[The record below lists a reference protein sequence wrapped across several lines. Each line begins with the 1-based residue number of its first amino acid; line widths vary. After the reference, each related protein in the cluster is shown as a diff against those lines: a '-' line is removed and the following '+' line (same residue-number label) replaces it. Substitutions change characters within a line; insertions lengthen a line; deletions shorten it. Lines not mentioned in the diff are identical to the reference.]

1 MPQWSKEAANELEA
15 YLSGERNA
23 LDKSDVDADEVLE
36 DLRTHVDEEIKGRGL
51 QVVTRR
57 DVSEIL
63 RRIGPLAGR
72 EEGKEANINAPDAS
86 KTQFKTA
93 PGPALAIFGVVLPT
107 ISIVVELCTRA
118 CARSFFD
125 PMPTWW
131 HVLLVSSAPIIN
143 ALVISQIRQGSRA
156 HPRLLM
162 AANAVAITVAAFYAV
177 AFVPLL
183 LPGVV
188 AVFFF
193 GFGLLPMGPLFA
205 LVAAIC
211 CRCRLASFFGKS
223 RRTAGAQLL
232 GYAAAVAFLG
242 VLEFPN
248 IAARIGLELADSQD
262 PAVQTRGMSLLRSAG
277 SEATMLR
284 ACYERPRKF
293 TNLAAFLISPENP
306 VHQKEARTIFFR
318 VTGKP
323 FNSVP
328 PPRLYHSAGRWS
340 ALDELAW
347 DWDEGLGG
355 ATVAGRVRGLDLAG
369 SRLDGR
375 IHGQAGLAYLE
386 WTFEFANHS
395 SRQREARA
403 QILLPPAGVVS
414 RLTLW
419 VNGEELEAA
428 FAGRAQTRA
437 AYQEVAV
444 RQRRDPV
451 LVTASGPNRI
461 LMQCFPIPPDGG
473 AMKVRLGITA
483 PLAMSNPLNGRFPL
497 PKIIER
503 NFRLPPNLEHALWIE
518 SGSKLSSPLENL
530 KPGVIRE
537 KSANGETAPSNEI
550 SILRGQLADVDL
562 LSNRAALRVR
572 LPEASIRVRT
582 AGFNPS
588 ESRDAEKTETNV
600 AVILQ
605 DLVAD
610 PPPGFDRLAIVIDGS
625 IGMTPFHREIAR
637 SLAQLPPS
645 IELFLIHASNEQT
658 ADKNA
663 RNSADKPIS
672 KDDAAAK
679 VHRLQAVGGQDNLD
693 GLVQAWDLASAGQ
706 KGAVLWIHGPQPV
719 ALSSNAALRQRLE
732 RSPAHPQL
740 FAIQTS
746 AGPNRLLEQLVGGA
760 VQSLPRWNS
769 LENDL
774 ADWFRQLGSET
785 GSWSFQ
791 RRAVSLDEVP
801 GLDEV
806 PEVTDHVRRL
816 YAADQIETFASTGD
830 RKKAVQMAGQ
840 HQLVTSVSGAVVLET
855 KEQFDRAGLSPVDPA
870 EVPVIP
876 EPASWLL
883 LSLGLCL
890 GMWRRFRP
898 RRR

>member
-1 MPQWSKEAANELEA
+1 MPQWSKDAANELES
-15 YLSGERNA
+15 YLSDERNA
-23 LDKSDVDADEVLE
+23 LDGLDVNADEVLE
-36 DLRTHVDEEIKGRGL
+36 DLRAHVDEEIKSRGL

-57 DVSEIL
+57 DVAEIL
-63 RRIGPLAGR
+63 RRIGPLAVR
-72 EEGKEANINAPDAS
+72 EDGKAASVDAPGAS
-86 KTQFKTA
+86 PNQRKAA
-93 PGPALAIFGVVLPT
+93 PGPALAIFGVVLPS
-107 ISIVVELCTRA
+107 ISIVAELCTRA
-118 CARSFFD
+118 CARAFFD

-131 HVLLVSSAPIIN
+131 HFLLVSSVPAAN
-143 ALVISQIRQGSRA
+143 ALVISQIRRGSRS

-162 AANAVAITVAAFYAV
+162 AANAIAIAVAAFYAV

-183 LPGVV
+183 LPGIV
-188 AVFFF
+188 AVLFF

-211 CRCRLASFFGKS
+211 CRCRLASFLGKS

-232 GYAAAVAFLG
+232 GFAAALAFLG

-248 IAARIGLELADSQD
+248 IAARIGLELADSPN
-262 PAVQTRGMSLLRSAG
+262 PAAQARGVSLLRIAG

-306 VHQKEARTIFFR
+306 VRQQEARMIFFR

-323 FNSVP
+323 FNSLP
-328 PPRLYHSAGRWS
+328 PPRLYHSAGRWN

-347 DWDEGLGG
+347 DFDEGLGG

-369 SRLDGR
+369 SRIDGR
-375 IHGQAGLAYLE
+375 IHGRAGLAYLE
-386 WTFEFANHS
+386 WTFEFVNHA
-395 SRQREARA
+395 SRPREARA
-403 QILLPPAGVVS
+403 QILLPPEGVVS

-419 VNGEELEAA
+419 VNGEEREAA

-451 LVTASGPNRI
+451 LVTTSGPNRI
-461 LMQCFPIPPDGG
+461 LMQCFPIPSDGG
-473 AMKVRLGITA
+473 GMKVRIGVTA
-483 PLAMSNPLNGRFPL
+483 PLVMSDARSGRLPF

-503 NFRLPPNLEHALWIE
+503 NFRLPPGLEHALWLE

-530 KPGVIRE
+530 EPGVIRE
-537 KSANGETAPSNEI
+537 TSANGETSELSMI
-550 SILRGQLADVDL
+550 RGQLADADL
-562 LSNRAALRVR
+562 LSNRAAVRVR
-572 LPEASIRVRT
+572 LSEAPIRVRT
-582 AGFNPS
+582 AGFNPNG
-588 ESRDAEKTETNV
+588 SRDAEKTGSKV

-605 DLVAD
+605 ELAAE

-625 IGMTPFHREIAR
+625 GGMAPFYREIAR

-645 IELFLIHASNEQT
+645 MELFIIHASNERT
-658 ADKNA
+658 GGKVTRTGADA
-663 RNSADKPIS
+663 PIS
-672 KDDAAAK
+672 KDAAAAK
-679 VHRLQAVGGQDNLD
+679 VHNLQAIGGQDNLD
-693 GLVQAWDLASAGQ
+693 GLTRAWDIASAG
-706 KGAVLWIHGPQPV
+706 KHGAVLWIHGPQPI
-719 ALSSNAALRQRLE
+719 ALSSDASLRQRLE

-740 FAIQTS
+740 FAMQTA
-746 AGPNRLLEQLVGGA
+746 AGPNRLLEQWSAGA
-760 VQSLPRWNS
+760 VQSLPRFDS

-774 ADWFRQLGSET
+774 ADWFRRLGAEPS
-785 GSWSFQ
+785 SWRFQ
-791 RRAVSLDEVP
+791 RRAVSLDGVP
-801 GLDEV
+801 NLDEV

-816 YAADQIETFASTGD
+816 YVAEQIESLASRGD
-830 RKKAVQMAGQ
+830 RKKAAQMAGQ

-883 LSLGLCL
+883 LCIGLCL
-890 GMWRRFRP
+890 GMLRCFRP

>member
-15 YLSGERNA
+15 YLSGERNI
-23 LDKSDVDADEVLE
+23 LDKSDVDAEEVLE
-36 DLRTHVDEEIKGRGL
+36 DLRTHVDEEIKGRRL
-51 QVVTRR
+51 QVVTRK
-57 DVSEIL
+57 DVTEIL
-63 RRIGPLAGR
+63 RRIGPLTGR
-72 EEGKEANINAPDAS
+72 ENQMTETNVDEPGAS
-86 KTQFKTA
+86 QTQFKTA

-118 CARSFFD
+118 CARAFFD

-131 HVLLVSSAPIIN
+131 HVLLVSSVPAAN
-143 ALVISQIRQGSRA
+143 ALVISQIRRGSRC

-162 AANAVAITVAAFYAV
+162 AANAVALTVAAFYAV
-177 AFVPLL
+177 GFVPLL

-188 AVFFF
+188 AILFF

-205 LVAAIC
+205 LVAVIF
-211 CRCRLASFFGKS
+211 CRCRLASFLGKS

-232 GYAAAVAFLG
+232 GFAAAIAFLG
-242 VLEFPN
+242 TLEFPN

-262 PAVQTRGMSLLRSAG
+262 PAVQTKGVRLLRSVG
-277 SEATMLR
+277 SEATMIR

-306 VHQKEARTIFFR
+306 VRQQEARIIFFR

-328 PPRLYHSAGRWS
+328 PPRLYHSAGRWN

-347 DWDEGLGG
+347 DFDEGLGG

-386 WTFEFANHS
+386 WTFEFVNYS

-419 VNGEELEAA
+419 VNGEEREAA

-483 PLAMSNPLNGRFPL
+483 PLAMSDPRNGRIPL

-503 NFRLPPNLEHALWIE
+503 NFRLPPGLEHALWIE

-537 KSANGETAPSNEI
+537 KSANEETSNEI
-550 SILRGQLADVDL
+550 STLRGQLANVDL

-572 LPEASIRVRT
+572 LPEASVRVRT
-582 AGFNPS
+582 AGLNPNGS
-588 ESRDAEKTETNV
+588 QNAAKTGNKT

-605 DLVAD
+605 ELAAESPMDI
-610 PPPGFDRLAIVIDGS
+610 DRLAIVIDGS
-625 IGMTPFHREIAR
+625 GGMSPFYPEIAR

-672 KDDAAAK
+672 KDAAAAK
-679 VHRLQAVGGQDNLD
+679 VHGLQAVGGQDNLD
-693 GLVQAWDLASAGQ
+693 GLVRAWDIAFAG
-706 KGAVLWIHGPQPV
+706 KNSAVLWIHGPQPV
-719 ALSSNAALRQRLE
+719 DLSSDAALQQRLE

-746 AGPNRLLEQLVGGA
+746 AGPNRLLEQLAADA
-760 VQSLPRWNS
+760 VQSLPCWNS

-774 ADWFRQLGSET
+774 ADWFRQLSAKT
-785 GSWSFQ
+785 GPWRFQ
-791 RRAVSLDEVP
+791 RHAVSPDAVPDLDKVP
-801 GLDEV
+801 K
-806 PEVTDHVRRL
+806 VTDHVRRL

-876 EPASWLL
+876 EPTSWLL
-883 LSLGLCL
+883 LCLGLCL
-890 GMWRRFRP
+890 GMLRHFRP
-898 RRR
+898 RHR

>member
-1 MPQWSKEAANELEA
+1 MPQWSKEAANELES
-15 YLSGERNA
+15 YLSGEQNA
-23 LDKSDVDADEVLE
+23 LDRSEVDADEVLE
-36 DLRTHVDEEIKGRGL
+36 DLRAHVDEEIKSRRL
-51 QVVTRR
+51 EVVTRK
-57 DVSEIL
+57 DVAEIL

-72 EEGKEANINAPDAS
+72 EDRMAAEVDAPGAS
-86 KTQFKTA
+86 QNQPKTA
-93 PGPALAIFGVVLPT
+93 PGPALAVFGVVLPA
-107 ISIVVELCTRA
+107 ISIVAELCTRA

-131 HVLLVSSAPIIN
+131 HVLLAASVPIIN
-143 ALVISQIRQGSRA
+143 ALVIFQIRRGSRR
-156 HPRLLM
+156 HPQLLM
-162 AANAVAITVAAFYAV
+162 AANAVAIAVAAFYAV

-183 LPGVV
+183 LPGIV
-188 AVFFF
+188 AVLFF

-211 CRCRLASFFGKS
+211 CRCRLASFFGKF

-232 GYAAAVAFLG
+232 GFAAALAFLG
-242 VLEFPN
+242 ALEFPN

-262 PAVQTRGMSLLRSAG
+262 PDAQMRGMRLLRIAG

-306 VHQKEARTIFFR
+306 VRQQEARMIFFR

-328 PPRLYHSAGRWS
+328 PPRLYHPAGRWS

-347 DWDEGLGG
+347 DFDEGLGG
-355 ATVAGRVRGLDLAG
+355 TAVAGRVRGLDLAG

-375 IHGQAGLAYLE
+375 VHGQAGLAYLE

-403 QILLPPAGVVS
+403 QILLPPDGVIS

-419 VNGEELEAA
+419 VNGEEREAA

-461 LMQCFPIPPDGG
+461 LMQCFPIPPNGG

-483 PLAMSNPLNGRFPL
+483 PLVMSDPRNGRLPL

-503 NFRLPPNLEHALWIE
+503 NFRLSPGLEHALWIE
-518 SGSKLSSPLENL
+518 SGSNLSSPLESL

-537 KSANGETAPSNEI
+537 KSDDEI
-550 SILRGQLADVDL
+550 SMLRGQLADADL
-562 LSNRAALRVR
+562 LSNRSAIRVH
-572 LPEASIRVRT
+572 LLEASIRVRT
-582 AGFNPS
+582 AGFLPDGWQ
-588 ESRDAEKTETNV
+588 DAEKTGNNI

-605 DLVAD
+605 ELVAK
-610 PPPGFDRLAIVIDGS
+610 PPLGFDRLAIVIDGS
-625 IGMTPFHREIAR
+625 GGMAPFYQEIAR

-645 IELFLIHASNEQT
+645 VELFLIHASNEQ
-658 ADKNA
+658 AAGNVA
-663 RNSADKPIS
+663 RTGTDSPIS
-672 KDDAAAK
+672 KDSASAK
-679 VHRLQAVGGQDNLD
+679 VHSLQAVGGQDNLD
-693 GLVQAWDLASAGQ
+693 GLVRAWDIASVGQ

-719 ALSSNAALRQRLE
+719 SLGSDASLRQRLE

-740 FAIQTS
+740 FAMQTAS
-746 AGPNRLLEQLVGGA
+746 GPNRLLEKLGAVA
-760 VQSLPRWNS
+760 VQSLPRLDS

-774 ADWFRQLGSET
+774 ADWFRQLGAET
-785 GSWSFQ
+785 GPWRFQ
-791 RRAVSLDEVP
+791 RRAVSLDVVP
-801 GLDEV
+801 GLDKV
-806 PEVTDHVRRL
+806 PEVTDHIRRL
-816 YAADQIETFASTGD
+816 YVADQIESLASKGD
-830 RKKAVQMAGQ
+830 RKKAVQMAGR

-855 KEQFDRAGLSPVDPA
+855 KEQFDRADLSPVDPA

-883 LSLGLCL
+883 LCLGLCL
-890 GMWRRFRP
+890 GMLRYFCP

>member
-1 MPQWSKEAANELEA
+1 MPQWSKEAANDLEA

-23 LDKSDVDADEVLE
+23 LDKSDVDAEEVLE
-36 DLRTHVDEEIKGRGL
+36 DLRAHVDEEIKGRRL
-51 QVVTRR
+51 QVVTRK
-57 DVSEIL
+57 DVSEVL
-63 RRIGPLAGR
+63 RRIGPLTGR
-72 EEGKEANINAPDAS
+72 EHRTEADVDVPAAS
-86 KTQFKTA
+86 QNQFKTA

-118 CARSFFD
+118 CARAFFD

-131 HVLLVSSAPIIN
+131 HVLLVSSVPAAN
-143 ALVISQIRQGSRA
+143 ALVISQIRRGSRC

-162 AANAVAITVAAFYAV
+162 AANAIAITVAAFYAV
-177 AFVPLL
+177 GFVPLL

-188 AVFFF
+188 AVLFF

-205 LVAAIC
+205 LVAAIF
-211 CRCRLASFFGKS
+211 CRCRLASFLGKS

-232 GYAAAVAFLG
+232 GFAAAIAFLG

-262 PAVQTRGMSLLRSAG
+262 PAVQTKGVRLLRSVG
-277 SEATMLR
+277 SEATMIR

-306 VHQKEARTIFFR
+306 VRQQEARIIFFR

-328 PPRLYHSAGRWS
+328 PPRLYHSAGRWN

-347 DWDEGLGG
+347 DFDEGLGG
-355 ATVAGRVRGLDLAG
+355 ATVAGRVRGLDRAG

-386 WTFEFANHS
+386 WTFEFVNYS

-419 VNGEELEAA
+419 VNGEEREAA

-451 LVTASGPNRI
+451 LVTTSGPNRI

-483 PLAMSNPLNGRFPL
+483 PLAMSDPRNGRIPL

-503 NFRLPPNLEHALWIE
+503 NFRLPPGLEHALWVE

-530 KPGVIRE
+530 KPSVIRE
-537 KSANGETAPSNEI
+537 KSANEETSNEI
-550 SILRGQLADVDL
+550 STLRGQLADADL

-572 LPEASIRVRT
+572 LPEASVRVRT
-582 AGFNPS
+582 AGLNPNGS
-588 ESRDAEKTETNV
+588 QNAAKTGNK
-600 AVILQ
+600 AAIILQ
-605 DLVAD
+605 ELAAE
-610 PPPGFDRLAIVIDGS
+610 PPMDIDRLAIVIDGS
-625 IGMTPFHREIAR
+625 GGMSPFYPEIAR

-672 KDDAAAK
+672 KDAAAAAK
-679 VHRLQAVGGQDNLD
+679 VHGLQAVGGQDNLD
-693 GLVQAWDLASAGQ
+693 GLVRAWDIAFAG
-706 KGAVLWIHGPQPV
+706 KNSAVLWIHGPQPV
-719 ALSSNAALRQRLE
+719 DLSSDAALQQRLE

-746 AGPNRLLEQLVGGA
+746 AGPNRLLEQWHAGA
-760 VQSLPRWNS
+760 IQSLPRWNS

-774 ADWFRQLGSET
+774 ADWFRQIGART
-785 GSWSFQ
+785 GSWRFQ
-791 RRAVSLDEVP
+791 RRAVSPDAVPDLDKVP
-801 GLDEV
+801 K
-806 PEVTDHVRRL
+806 VTDHVRRL

-876 EPASWLL
+876 EPTSWLL
-883 LSLGLCL
+883 LCLGLCL
-890 GMWRRFRP
+890 GMLRHFRP
-898 RRR
+898 RHR

>member
-1 MPQWSKEAANELEA
+1 MPQWSEEAANELES
-15 YLSGERNA
+15 YLSGERKA
-23 LDKSDVDADEVLE
+23 LVKLDVDADEVLE
-36 DLRTHVDEEIKGRGL
+36 DLRAHVDEEIKGLRL

-57 DVSEIL
+57 DLAEIL
-63 RRIGPLAGR
+63 RRIGPLTRR
-72 EEGKEANINAPDAS
+72 EDGKAANVDAPDAS

-93 PGPALAIFGVVLPT
+93 TGAALAVFGVLLPT
-107 ISIVVELCTRA
+107 ISIVVELCMRA
-118 CARSFFD
+118 CARAFFD

-131 HVLLVSSAPIIN
+131 HVLLISSVPAAN
-143 ALVISQIRQGSRA
+143 ALVIFQIRRGSRCC
-156 HPRLLM
+156 PQLLM

-177 AFVPLL
+177 GFVPLL

-188 AVFFF
+188 AILFF

-211 CRCRLASFFGKS
+211 CRCRLASFLGKS

-242 VLEFPN
+242 ALEFPN

-262 PAVQTRGMSLLRSAG
+262 PAVQTKGVRLLRSVG
-277 SEATMLR
+277 SEATMIR

-306 VHQKEARTIFFR
+306 VRQQEARMIFFR

-328 PPRLYHSAGRWS
+328 PPRLYHSAGRWN

-347 DWDEGLGG
+347 DLDEGLGG
-355 ATVAGRVRGLDLAG
+355 STVAGRVRGLDLAS

-403 QILLPPAGVVS
+403 QILLPTDGVIS

-419 VNGEELEAA
+419 VNGEEREAA
-428 FAGRAQTRA
+428 FASRAQTRA

-483 PLAMSNPLNGRFPL
+483 PLAMSDPRNGRIPL

-503 NFRLPPNLEHALWIE
+503 NFRLQPDLQHALWIE

-530 KPGVIRE
+530 KSGIIRE
-537 KSANGETAPSNEI
+537 KSVNEETSNEI
-550 SILRGQLADVDL
+550 STLRGQLADADL

-582 AGFNPS
+582 AGLNS
-588 ESRDAEKTETNV
+588 NGSQSAEKTRNK
-600 AVILQ
+600 ASIILQ
-605 DLVAD
+605 ELTSGSPLDL
-610 PPPGFDRLAIVIDGS
+610 DRLAIVIDGS
-625 IGMTPFHREIAR
+625 DGMSPFYPEIAR

-663 RNSADKPIS
+663 RNSADETIS
-672 KDDAAAK
+672 KDAAAK
-679 VHRLQAVGGQDNLD
+679 VRSLQAVGGQDNLD
-693 GLVQAWDLASAGQ
+693 GLVRAWDIASSG
-706 KGAVLWIHGPQPV
+706 KNSAVLWIHGPQPV
-719 ALSSNAALRQRLE
+719 NLSSDAALRQRLE

-740 FAIQTS
+740 FAMQTA
-746 AGPNRLLEQLVGGA
+746 AGPNRLLEQLGA
-760 VQSLPRWNS
+760 GAIQSLPRWNS

-774 ADWFRQLGSET
+774 ADWFRQLSAKT
-785 GSWSFQ
+785 GPWRFQ
-791 RRAVSLDEVP
+791 RRAVSPNVVP
-801 GLDEV
+801 DLDEV

-816 YAADQIETFASTGD
+816 YAADQVESLASTGD

-876 EPASWLL
+876 EPTSWLL
-883 LSLGLCL
+883 LGIGLCL
-890 GMWRRFRP
+890 GMLRRFRP
-898 RRR
+898 RCC

>member
-1 MPQWSKEAANELEA
+1 MPQWSEEAANELES
-15 YLSGERNA
+15 YLSGERKA
-23 LDKSDVDADEVLE
+23 LAKLDVDADEVLE
-36 DLRTHVDEEIKGRGL
+36 DLRAHVDEEIKGRRL

-57 DVSEIL
+57 DLAEIL
-63 RRIGPLAGR
+63 RRIGPLTRR
-72 EEGKEANINAPDAS
+72 EDGKAANVDAPDAS

-93 PGPALAIFGVVLPT
+93 TGAALAVFGVLLPT
-107 ISIVVELCTRA
+107 ISIVVELCMRA
-118 CARSFFD
+118 CARAFFD

-131 HVLLVSSAPIIN
+131 HVLLISSVPAAN
-143 ALVISQIRQGSRA
+143 ALVIFQIRRGSRCC
-156 HPRLLM
+156 PQLLM

-177 AFVPLL
+177 GFVPLL

-188 AVFFF
+188 AILFF

-211 CRCRLASFFGKS
+211 CRCRLASFLGKS

-242 VLEFPN
+242 ALEFPN

-262 PAVQTRGMSLLRSAG
+262 PAVQTKGVRLLRSFG
-277 SEATMLR
+277 SEATMIR

-306 VHQKEARTIFFR
+306 VRQQEARMIFFR

-328 PPRLYHSAGRWS
+328 PPRLYHSAGRWN

-347 DWDEGLGG
+347 DLDEGLGG
-355 ATVAGRVRGLDLAG
+355 STVAGRVRGLDLAS

-403 QILLPPAGVVS
+403 QILLPTDGVIS

-419 VNGEELEAA
+419 VNGEEREAA
-428 FAGRAQTRA
+428 FASRTQTRA

-483 PLAMSNPLNGRFPL
+483 PLAMSDPRNGRIPL

-503 NFRLPPNLEHALWIE
+503 NFRLQPDLQHALWIE

-530 KPGVIRE
+530 KSGVIRE
-537 KSANGETAPSNEI
+537 QSVNEETSNEI
-550 SILRGQLADVDL
+550 STLRGQLADVDL

-582 AGFNPS
+582 AGLNPNGS
-588 ESRDAEKTETNV
+588 QSAEKTRNK
-600 AVILQ
+600 ASIILQ
-605 DLVAD
+605 ELTSGSPLDL
-610 PPPGFDRLAIVIDGS
+610 DRLAIVIDGS
-625 IGMTPFHREIAR
+625 DGMSPFYPEIAR

-663 RNSADKPIS
+663 RNSADETIS
-672 KDDAAAK
+672 KDAAAK
-679 VHRLQAVGGQDNLD
+679 VRSLQAVGGQDNLE
-693 GLVQAWDLASAGQ
+693 GLVRAWDIASAG
-706 KGAVLWIHGPQPV
+706 KNSAILWIHGPQPV
-719 ALSSNAALRQRLE
+719 NLSSDAALRQRLE

-740 FAIQTS
+740 FAIQTA
-746 AGPNRLLEQLVGGA
+746 AGPNRLLEQLGA
-760 VQSLPRWNS
+760 GAIQSLTRWNS

-774 ADWFRQLGSET
+774 ADWFRQLSAKT
-785 GSWSFQ
+785 GPWRFQ
-791 RRAVSLDEVP
+791 RRAVSLDAIP
-801 GLDEV
+801 DFDKV

-816 YAADQIETFASTGD
+816 YVADQIESLASTGD

-876 EPASWLL
+876 EPTIWLL
-883 LSLGLCL
+883 LGIGLCL
-890 GMWRRFRP
+890 GMLRSFRP
-898 RRR
+898 RCC

>member
-36 DLRTHVDEEIKGRGL
+36 DLRAHVEEEIKSRKL

-63 RRIGPLAGR
+63 RRIGPLASR
-72 EEGKEANINAPDAS
+72 EDWKAANVDDPDAS
-86 KTQFKTA
+86 QTQFKTA
-93 PGPALAIFGVVLPT
+93 PGPALTIFGVVLPI

-131 HVLLVSSAPIIN
+131 HVLLAASVPAVN
-143 ALVISQIRQGSRA
+143 ALIISQIRRGSHR
-156 HPRLLM
+156 HPQLLM

-211 CRCRLASFFGKS
+211 CRCRLALFFGKS
-223 RRTAGAQLL
+223 RRTAGAQLF
-232 GYAAAVAFLG
+232 GFAVAVAFLG
-242 VLEFPN
+242 ALEFPN

-262 PAVQTRGMSLLRSAG
+262 PAVQTKGVRLLRSVG

-347 DWDEGLGG
+347 DFDEGLGG

-419 VNGEELEAA
+419 VNGEEREAA
-428 FAGRAQTRA
+428 FASRMQTRA

-451 LVTASGPNRI
+451 LVTTSGPNRI
-461 LMQCFPIPPDGG
+461 LMQCFPIPPGG
-473 AMKVRLGITA
+473 GMKVRIGITT
-483 PLAMSNPLNGRFPL
+483 PLVMSDSRNGRLPI

-530 KPGVIRE
+530 KPGVIRK
-537 KSANGETAPSNEI
+537 KSASGETAPFNEI
-550 SILRGQLADVDL
+550 SVLRGQLADAAL
-562 LSNRAALRVR
+562 LSNRAALRIR

-582 AGFNPS
+582 AGFNPNG
-588 ESRDAEKTETNV
+588 SRDAEKTGNNG

-610 PPPGFDRLAIVIDGS
+610 PPLSLDRLAIVIDGS
-625 IGMTPFHREIAR
+625 IGMAPFHQEIVR

-645 IELFLIHASNEQT
+645 VELFIIHASNEQK
-658 ADKNA
+658 AGKDLRNGANA
-663 RNSADKPIS
+663 PIS
-672 KDDAAAK
+672 KDAAAAK
-679 VHRLQAVGGQDNLD
+679 VRRLQAVGGQDNLD
-693 GLVQAWDLASAGQ
+693 GLVRAWDIASAGQ

-740 FAIQTS
+740 FEMQTA
-746 AGPNRLLEQLVGGA
+746 AGPNRLLEQLTGGA
-760 VQSLPRWNS
+760 VQSLPRFDS

-774 ADWFRQLGSET
+774 ADWFRQLGAET
-785 GSWSFQ
+785 GPWRFQ
-791 RRAVSLDEVP
+791 RRAVSLDAVA

-806 PEVTDHVRRL
+806 PKVTDHVRRL
-816 YAADQIETFASTGD
+816 YAANQIETIASKGG
-830 RKKAVQMAGQ
+830 RNKAVQMAGQ

-855 KEQFDRAGLSPVDPA
+855 KEQFARAGLSPVNPA

-876 EPASWLL
+876 EPSSWLL
-883 LSLGLCL
+883 LLLGLCL
-890 GMWRRFRP
+890 GMLRCFRP

>member
-1 MPQWSKEAANELEA
+1 MPQWSKEAANELES
-15 YLSGERNA
+15 YLSGEQNA
-23 LDKSDVDADEVLE
+23 LDGSDIDADEVLE
-36 DLRTHVDEEIKGRGL
+36 DLRAHVEEEIRSRKI
-51 QVVTRR
+51 QVVTRK
-57 DVSEIL
+57 DVAEIL

-72 EEGKEANINAPDAS
+72 REDRMTAAGGGAPNAS
-86 KTQFKTA
+86 QSQLKTA
-93 PGPALAIFGVVLPT
+93 PGPALAIFGVVLPA

-131 HVLLVSSAPIIN
+131 HVLLAASVPIIN
-143 ALVISQIRQGSRA
+143 ALVISQIRRGSRC
-156 HPRLLM
+156 HPQLLM
-162 AANAVAITVAAFYAV
+162 ATNAVAITVAAFYAV

-188 AVFFF
+188 AVLFF

-205 LVAAIC
+205 LIAAIC
-211 CRCRLASFFGKS
+211 CRCCLASFFGKS

-232 GYAAAVAFLG
+232 GFAAALAFLG
-242 VLEFPN
+242 ALEFPN

-262 PAVQTRGMSLLRSAG
+262 PATQTKGVRLLRSAG
-277 SEATMLR
+277 SEAMMLR

-306 VHQKEARTIFFR
+306 VRQQEARTIFFR

-347 DWDEGLGG
+347 DFDEGLGG
-355 ATVAGRVRGLDLAG
+355 TTVAGRVRGLDLAG

-386 WTFEFANHS
+386 WTFEFVNHS
-395 SRQREARA
+395 SRPREARA
-403 QILLPPAGVVS
+403 QILLPPAGVLS

-419 VNGEELEAA
+419 VNGEEREAA

-451 LVTASGPNRI
+451 LVTVSGSNRI
-461 LMQCFPIPPDGG
+461 LMQCFPIPPNGG
-473 AMKVRLGITA
+473 GMKVRIGITA
-483 PLAMSNPLNGRFPL
+483 PLAMSDPQSGRLSL

-503 NFRLPPNLEHALWIE
+503 NFRLPPGLEHALWIE
-518 SGSKLSSPLENL
+518 SGSKLSSSLENL

-537 KSANGETAPSNEI
+537 KSADEETADEI
-550 SILRGQLADVDL
+550 SMIRGQIADADL
-562 LSNRAALRVR
+562 LSNRSAIRIRLPDAAL
-572 LPEASIRVRT
+572 RVRT
-582 AGFNPS
+582 AGFNSDGWP
-588 ESRDAEKTETNV
+588 DAKKTGNKV
-600 AVILQ
+600 SVILQ
-605 DLVAD
+605 ELVAQ
-610 PPPGFDRLAIVIDGS
+610 PPLGLDRLAIVIDGS
-625 IGMTPFHREIAR
+625 GGMAPFYREIAR

-645 IELFLIHASNEQT
+645 VELFLIHVSNEQT
-658 ADKNA
+658 AGKGSQT
-663 RNSADKPIS
+663 SADAPIS
-672 KDDAAAK
+672 KDAAAAK

-693 GLVQAWDLASAGQ
+693 GLARAWDIASAGQ

-719 ALSSNAALRQRLE
+719 ALGSDAALRQRLE

-740 FAIQTS
+740 FAMQTA
-746 AGPNRLLEQLVGGA
+746 AGPNRLLEQLGAGA
-760 VQSLPRWNS
+760 VQSLPRLDS

-774 ADWFRQLGSET
+774 ADWFRQLGAET
-785 GSWSFQ
+785 GPWRFQ
-791 RRAVSLDEVP
+791 RRSVSLDAVP
-801 GLDEV
+801 GLDKV

-816 YAADQIETFASTGD
+816 YIAEQIEDLASKGD
-830 RKKAVQMAGQ
+830 RKKAVQMAGR
-840 HQLVTSVSGAVVLET
+840 HRLVTSVSGAVVLET
-855 KEQFDRAGLSPVDPA
+855 KEQFERAGLSPVDPA

-883 LSLGLCL
+883 LCFGLCL
-890 GMWRRFRP
+890 GILRCFRP

>member
-36 DLRTHVDEEIKGRGL
+36 DFRAHVEEEIKSRKI

-63 RRIGPLAGR
+63 RRIGPLASR
-72 EEGKEANINAPDAS
+72 EDGKAANVNAPGAS
-86 KTQFKTA
+86 QTQFKTA

-131 HVLLVSSAPIIN
+131 YVLLAASVPAVN
-143 ALVISQIRQGSRA
+143 ALIISQIRRGLRHRPQ
-156 HPRLLM
+156 LLM

-232 GYAAAVAFLG
+232 GFAVAVAFLG
-242 VLEFPN
+242 ALEFPN
-248 IAARIGLELADSQD
+248 IAARIGLELADS
-262 PAVQTRGMSLLRSAG
+262 PNLAVQAKGMRLLRSVG

-328 PPRLYHSAGRWS
+328 PPRLYHSAGRWN

-347 DWDEGLGG
+347 DFDEGLGG
-355 ATVAGRVRGLDLAG
+355 ATVAGRVRGLDLVG

-375 IHGQAGLAYLE
+375 IHSQAGLAYLE

-419 VNGEELEAA
+419 VNGEEREAA

-437 AYQEVAV
+437 AYREVAV

-451 LVTASGPNRI
+451 LVTTSGPNRI
-461 LMQCFPIPPDGG
+461 LIQCFPIPPNGG
-473 AMKVRLGITA
+473 AMKVRIGITA
-483 PLAMSNPLNGRFPL
+483 PLTMSDPRNGRLPL

-530 KPGVIRE
+530 KPGVIRK
-537 KSANGETAPSNEI
+537 KSANGETAPFNEI
-550 SILRGQLADVDL
+550 SLLRGQLANAAL
-562 LSNRAALRVR
+562 LSNRAALRIR

-582 AGFNPS
+582 AGFNPNG
-588 ESRDAEKTETNV
+588 SRNAEKTENNG

-610 PPPGFDRLAIVIDGS
+610 PPLGLDRLAIIIDGS
-625 IGMTPFHREIAR
+625 IGMTPFHQEIAR

-658 ADKNA
+658 VNKNG
-663 RNSADKPIS
+663 RNSAGKPIS
-672 KDDAAAK
+672 KDAAAAK

-693 GLVQAWDLASAGQ
+693 GLVRAWDLASAGQ

-719 ALSSNAALRQRLE
+719 TLSSNAALRQRLE
-732 RSPAHPQL
+732 RSPTHPQL
-740 FAIQTS
+740 FEMQTT
-746 AGPNRLLEQLVGGA
+746 AGPNRLLEQLAG
-760 VQSLPRWNS
+760 VQSLPRFDS

-774 ADWFRQLGSET
+774 ADWFRQLGAET
-785 GSWSFQ
+785 GPWRFQ
-791 RRAVSLDEVP
+791 RRAVSLDAIP

-806 PEVTDHVRRL
+806 PKVTDHVRRL
-816 YAADQIETFASTGD
+816 YAADQIETIASKGD

-855 KEQFDRAGLSPVDPA
+855 KEQFARAGLSPVNPA

-876 EPASWLL
+876 EPSSWLL
-883 LSLGLCL
+883 LILGLCL
-890 GMWRRFRP
+890 GMLRCFRP

>member
-1 MPQWSKEAANELEA
+1 MPQWSKEAANELES

-23 LDKSDVDADEVLE
+23 LDKSDVDTDEVLE
-36 DLRTHVDEEIKGRGL
+36 GLRAHVDEEIKGRGL
-51 QVVTRR
+51 QVVTRK
-57 DVSEIL
+57 DVAEIL
-63 RRIGPLAGR
+63 RRIGPLTGQKDRKA
-72 EEGKEANINAPDAS
+72 ANVDAPGAS
-86 KTQFKTA
+86 QTQFKTT

-107 ISIVVELCTRA
+107 ISIVVELCMRV
-118 CARSFFD
+118 CARAFFD

-131 HVLLVSSAPIIN
+131 HVLLIFSVPAAN
-143 ALVISQIRQGSRA
+143 ALVISQIRRGSRCC
-156 HPRLLM
+156 PQLLM

-177 AFVPLL
+177 GFVPLL

-188 AVFFF
+188 AVLFF

-211 CRCRLASFFGKS
+211 CRCRLASFLGKS

-232 GYAAAVAFLG
+232 GYAAAIASLG
-242 VLEFPN
+242 ALEFPN
-248 IAARIGLELADSQD
+248 IAARIGLELADSQN
-262 PAVQTRGMSLLRSAG
+262 PAVQTKGVRLLRSVG
-277 SEATMLR
+277 GESTMIR

-306 VHQKEARTIFFR
+306 VRQQEARMIFFR

-328 PPRLYHSAGRWS
+328 PPRLYHSAGRWN

-347 DWDEGLGG
+347 DLDEGLGG
-355 ATVAGRVRGLDLAG
+355 STVAGRVRGLDLVG

-386 WTFEFANHS
+386 WTFEFVNHS

-403 QILLPPAGVVS
+403 QILLPTDGILS

-419 VNGEELEAA
+419 VNGEEREAA

-451 LVTASGPNRI
+451 LVTTSGPNRI

-483 PLAMSNPLNGRFPL
+483 PLAMSDPRNGKIPL

-503 NFRLPPNLEHALWIE
+503 NFRLPPGLEHALWLE
-518 SGSKLSSPLENL
+518 SGSELSSPLENL

-537 KSANGETAPSNEI
+537 KSADEETSNEI
-550 SILRGQLADVDL
+550 STLRGQIADAEL

-582 AGFNPS
+582 AGLNPNGS
-588 ESRDAEKTETNV
+588 QNTEKTRNKA

-605 DLVAD
+605 ELAAES
-610 PPPGFDRLAIVIDGS
+610 PMNLDRLAVVIDGS
-625 IGMTPFHREIAR
+625 GGMAPFYQEIAR
-637 SLAQLPPS
+637 SLTQLPPS

-658 ADKNA
+658 TDKNA
-663 RNSADKPIS
+663 RSSIEEPIS
-672 KDDAAAK
+672 KDAAVAK
-679 VHRLQAVGGQDNLD
+679 VHGLQAVGGQDNLD
-693 GLVQAWDLASAGQ
+693 GLVRAWDIASAG
-706 KGAVLWIHGPQPV
+706 KNSAVLWIYGPQPV
-719 ALSSNAALRQRLE
+719 ALSSDAALRQRLE
-732 RSPAHPQL
+732 RSPKHPQL
-740 FAIQTS
+740 FAMQTA
-746 AGPNRLLEQLVGGA
+746 AGPNRILEQWDAGA
-760 VQSLPRWNS
+760 IQSLPRWNS

-774 ADWFRQLGSET
+774 ADWCRQLGAKT
-785 GSWSFQ
+785 GPWRFQ
-791 RRAVSLDEVP
+791 RRAVSLDAIP
-801 GLDEV
+801 DLDEV

-816 YAADQIETFASTGD
+816 YVADQIESLASTGD

-883 LSLGLCL
+883 LCLGLCL
-890 GMWRRFRP
+890 GMFRCFRP

>member
-23 LDKSDVDADEVLE
+23 LDKSDVDAEEVLE
-36 DLRTHVDEEIKGRGL
+36 DLRAHVDEEIKGRRL
-51 QVVTRR
+51 QVVTRK
-57 DVSEIL
+57 DVTEIL
-63 RRIGPLAGR
+63 RRIGPLTGR
-72 EEGKEANINAPDAS
+72 ENQMTETNVDAPDAS
-86 KTQFKTA
+86 QTQFKTA

-118 CARSFFD
+118 CARAFFD

-131 HVLLVSSAPIIN
+131 HVLLVSSVPAAN
-143 ALVISQIRQGSRA
+143 ALVISQIRRGSRCR
-156 HPRLLM
+156 PRILM
-162 AANAVAITVAAFYAV
+162 AANAIAITVAAFYAV
-177 AFVPLL
+177 GFVPLL

-188 AVFFF
+188 AVLFF

-205 LVAAIC
+205 LVAAIF
-211 CRCRLASFFGKS
+211 CRCRLASFLGKS
-223 RRTAGAQLL
+223 RQTAGAQLL
-232 GYAAAVAFLG
+232 GFAAAIAFLG
-242 VLEFPN
+242 ALEFPN

-262 PAVQTRGMSLLRSAG
+262 PAVQTKGVRLLRSVG
-277 SEATMLR
+277 SEVTMLR

-306 VHQKEARTIFFR
+306 VRQQEARIIFFR

-323 FNSVP
+323 FNSVT
-328 PPRLYHSAGRWS
+328 PPRLYHSAGRWN

-347 DWDEGLGG
+347 DFDEGLGG

-386 WTFEFANHS
+386 WTFEFTNNS

-419 VNGEELEAA
+419 VNGEEREAA
-428 FAGRAQTRA
+428 FAGRSQTRT

-483 PLAMSNPLNGRFPL
+483 PLAMSDPRNGRIPL

-503 NFRLPPNLEHALWIE
+503 NFRLPPGLEHALWIE
-518 SGSKLSSPLENL
+518 SGSKLSSSLENL
-530 KPGVIRE
+530 KPSVIRE
-537 KSANGETAPSNEI
+537 KSANEETSNEI
-550 SILRGQLADVDL
+550 STLRGQLADADM

-582 AGFNPS
+582 AGLNPNGS
-588 ESRDAEKTETNV
+588 QNAAKTGNK
-600 AVILQ
+600 AAIILQ
-605 DLVAD
+605 ELAAE
-610 PPPGFDRLAIVIDGS
+610 PPMDIDRLAIVIDGS
-625 IGMTPFHREIAR
+625 GGMLPFYPEIAR

-663 RNSADKPIS
+663 RNSADKLIS
-672 KDDAAAK
+672 KDAASAK
-679 VHRLQAVGGQDNLD
+679 FHRLQAIGGQDNLD
-693 GLVQAWDLASAGQ
+693 GLVRAWDIASAR
-706 KGAVLWIHGPQPV
+706 KNSAVLWIHGPQPV
-719 ALSSNAALRQRLE
+719 ALSSDAALRQRLE

-740 FAIQTS
+740 FAMQTS
-746 AGPNRLLEQLVGGA
+746 AGPNRLLEQLAADA

-774 ADWFRQLGSET
+774 ADWFRQLSAKT
-785 GSWSFQ
+785 GPWRFQ
-791 RRAVSLDEVP
+791 RRAVSPDAVPDLDKVP
-801 GLDEV
+801 K
-806 PEVTDHVRRL
+806 VTDHVRRL
-816 YAADQIETFASTGD
+816 YAADQIEAFASTGD

-876 EPASWLL
+876 EPTSWLL
-883 LSLGLCL
+883 LCLGLCL
-890 GMWRRFRP
+890 GMLRHFRP

>member
-15 YLSGERNA
+15 YLSDERNA
-23 LDKSDVDADEVLE
+23 LDKSDVNADEVLE
-36 DLRTHVDEEIKGRGL
+36 DICAHVDEEIKSRRL
-51 QVVTRR
+51 QVVTRK
-57 DVSEIL
+57 DVVEIL

-72 EEGKEANINAPDAS
+72 EDRKEANGDATGAS
-86 KTQFKTA
+86 QTQFKTA
-93 PGPALAIFGVVLPT
+93 PGPVLAIFGVVLPT
-107 ISIVVELCTRA
+107 ISIVVELVTRA
-118 CARSFFD
+118 CARAFFD
-125 PMPTWW
+125 PIPTWW
-131 HVLLVSSAPIIN
+131 HVLLAASVPAVN
-143 ALVISQIRQGSRA
+143 AFAISQIRRGSRCC
-156 HPRLLM
+156 PRLFM
-162 AANAVAITVAAFYAV
+162 AANAAAIIVAAFYAV

-188 AVFFF
+188 AVLYF

-205 LVAAIC
+205 LVAAIR
-211 CRCRLASFFGKS
+211 CRFRLASFFGKS

-232 GYAAAVAFLG
+232 GFAVAVAFLG
-242 VLEFPN
+242 ALEFSN

-262 PAVQTRGMSLLRSAG
+262 PAVQTKGVRLLRSVG
-277 SEATMLR
+277 SESTMLR

-306 VHQKEARTIFFR
+306 VHQQEARTIFFR

-328 PPRLYHSAGRWS
+328 PPRLYHSAGRWN

-347 DWDEGLGG
+347 DFDEGLGG

-419 VNGEELEAA
+419 VNGEEREAA

-451 LVTASGPNRI
+451 LVTVSGSNRI
-461 LMQCFPIPPDGG
+461 LMQCFPIPPNGG
-473 AMKVRLGITA
+473 AMKVRIGITA
-483 PLAMSNPLNGRFPL
+483 PLTMSDPRNGRLPF

-503 NFRLPPNLEHALWIE
+503 NFRLPPGLEHALWIE
-518 SGSKLSSPLENL
+518 SGSKLSSPLGNL

-537 KSANGETAPSNEI
+537 KSASGETASFNEI
-550 SILRGQLADVDL
+550 SMLRGQLADVDL
-562 LSNRAALRVR
+562 LSNHSAIHVR

-582 AGFNPS
+582 AGFNTDS
-588 ESRDAEKTETNV
+588 LQNAEKTANKV

-605 DLVAD
+605 NLVAD
-610 PPPGFDRLAIVIDGS
+610 PPLGLDRLAIVIDGS
-625 IGMTPFHREIAR
+625 IGMAPFYREIAR

-645 IELFLIHASNEQT
+645 IELFIIHASNEQT
-658 ADKNA
+658 DGQGDQS
-663 RNSADKPIS
+663 SADEPIS
-672 KDDAAAK
+672 KADASAQ
-679 VHRLQAVGGQDNLD
+679 VPSLQAVGGQDNLD
-693 GLVQAWDLASAGQ
+693 GLVRAWDIASAGK
-706 KGAVLWIHGPQPV
+706 KGAVLWIHGPQPI
-719 ALSSNAALRQRLE
+719 ALSSDAALRQRLE

-740 FAIQTS
+740 FAMQTA
-746 AGPNRLLEQLVGGA
+746 AGPNRLLEQLGAGA
-760 VQSLPRWNS
+760 VQSLPRFDI

-774 ADWFRQLGSET
+774 ADWFRQLGAET
-785 GSWSFQ
+785 GPWRFQ
-791 RRAVSLDEVP
+791 RRAVSLDALP

-816 YAADQIETFASTGD
+816 YAADQIEALASQGD
-830 RKKAVQMAGQ
+830 RATAVQMAGQ

-883 LSLGLCL
+883 LCLGLCL
-890 GMWRRFRP
+890 GMLRCFRP
-898 RRR
+898 LRR

>member
-15 YLSGERNA
+15 YLSGERNI
-23 LDKSDVDADEVLE
+23 LDKSDVDAEEVLE
-36 DLRTHVDEEIKGRGL
+36 DLRTHVDEEIKDRRL
-51 QVVTRR
+51 QVVTRK
-57 DVSEIL
+57 DVTEIL
-63 RRIGPLAGR
+63 RRIGPLTGR
-72 EEGKEANINAPDAS
+72 ENQMTETNVDEPGAS
-86 KTQFKTA
+86 QTQFKTA

-107 ISIVVELCTRA
+107 ISIVVELCTKA
-118 CARSFFD
+118 CARAFFD

-131 HVLLVSSAPIIN
+131 HVLLVSSVPAAN
-143 ALVISQIRQGSRA
+143 ALVISQIRRGSRC

-162 AANAVAITVAAFYAV
+162 AANAIAITVAAFYAV
-177 AFVPLL
+177 GFVPLL

-188 AVFFF
+188 AVLFF

-205 LVAAIC
+205 LVAAIF
-211 CRCRLASFFGKS
+211 CRCRLASFLGKS

-232 GYAAAVAFLG
+232 GFAAAIAFLG

-262 PAVQTRGMSLLRSAG
+262 PAVQTKGVRLLRSVG
-277 SEATMLR
+277 SEATMIR

-306 VHQKEARTIFFR
+306 VRQQEARIIFFR

-323 FNSVP
+323 FNSVT
-328 PPRLYHSAGRWS
+328 PPRLYHSAGRWN
-340 ALDELAW
+340 ALDGLAW
-347 DWDEGLGG
+347 DFDEGLGG

-386 WTFEFANHS
+386 WTFEFVNYS

-419 VNGEELEAA
+419 VNGEEREAA

-483 PLAMSNPLNGRFPL
+483 PLAMSDPRNGRIPL

-503 NFRLPPNLEHALWIE
+503 NFRLPPGLEHALWVE

-530 KPGVIRE
+530 KPSVIRE
-537 KSANGETAPSNEI
+537 KSANEETSNEI
-550 SILRGQLADVDL
+550 STLRGQLANVDL

-572 LPEASIRVRT
+572 LPEASVRVRT
-582 AGFNPS
+582 AGLNPNGS
-588 ESRDAEKTETNV
+588 QNAAKTGNK
-600 AVILQ
+600 AAIILQ
-605 DLVAD
+605 ELAAESPMDI
-610 PPPGFDRLAIVIDGS
+610 DRLAIVIDGS
-625 IGMTPFHREIAR
+625 GGMSPFYPEIAR

-672 KDDAAAK
+672 KDAAAAK
-679 VHRLQAVGGQDNLD
+679 VHGLQAVGGQDNLD
-693 GLVQAWDLASAGQ
+693 GLVRAWDIAFAG
-706 KGAVLWIHGPQPV
+706 KNSAVLWIHGPQPV
-719 ALSSNAALRQRLE
+719 DLSSDAALQQRLE

-740 FAIQTS
+740 FAMQTA
-746 AGPNRLLEQLVGGA
+746 AGPNRLLEQLAADA

-774 ADWFRQLGSET
+774 TDWFRQLSAKT
-785 GSWSFQ
+785 GPWRFQ
-791 RRAVSLDEVP
+791 RRAVSPDAVPDLDKVP
-801 GLDEV
+801 K
-806 PEVTDHVRRL
+806 VTDHVRRL

-876 EPASWLL
+876 EPTSWLL
-883 LSLGLCL
+883 LCLGLCL
-890 GMWRRFRP
+890 GMLRHFRP
-898 RRR
+898 RHR